1 MQSGDESEE
10 KESQLYGSTSARDMS
25 SLAGTS
31 ITRDSWDT
39 RDTSITRDSWDTR
52 DTKDTRDS
60 WDTNLSSKDTWDP
73 KIRLKDTWQNSKSSR
88 DSWELST
95 STRDSLEPRTSVYR
109 NPLQVACSIPTDSI
123 HFFDMLTL
131 RIPQENPGVSGVYI
145 SADPGFAEILPG
157 EVRAKEIVV
166 KTCEY
171 ILSANSNI
179 STEATQ
185 PDST

>member
-1 MQSGDESEE
+1 MMVTRPIITLAQVQSGDESEE

-109 NPLQVACSIPTDSI
+109 NPLQVACSISTDFV

-131 RIPQENPGVSGVYI
+131 RILRTILECPEFIFPLIPDLPRSYQERSGPKRLLLKPV
-145 SADPGFAEILPG
+145 
-157 EVRAKEIVV
+157 
-166 KTCEY
+166 
-171 ILSANSNI
+171 NI
-179 STEATQ
+179 S
-185 PDST
+185 

>member
-1 MQSGDESEE
+1 MVTHPIITLAQVQSGDESEE

-39 RDTSITRDSWDTR
+39 G

-109 NPLQVACSIPTDSI
+109 NPLQVAFSIPTDSV

-131 RIPQENPGVSGVYI
+131 RILRTILECPEFIFPLIPDLPRSYQERSGPKRLLLKPV
-145 SADPGFAEILPG
+145 
-157 EVRAKEIVV
+157 
-166 KTCEY
+166 
-171 ILSANSNI
+171 NI
-179 STEATQ
+179 S
-185 PDST
+185 